1 MLGERHGGKPRIRL
15 LRQLTRLRGSKEG
28 QDIIWHAARFPKR
41 LPPINTNGTAGIR
54 ISKRAQGSTRQFR
67 PPRQRLHGLKGS
79 VSTRPRQRFCPIFAE
94 ASHLTHTHQP
104 PQPSI
109 PLPLQAGYPTPAI
122 TNNGHT
128 P

>member
-67 PPRQRLHGLKGS
+67 PPRPRLHGIKGS
-79 VSTRPRQRFCPIFAE
+79 VSTRHRQNRKTGVKGK
-94 ASHLTHTHQP
+94 SGSVRVNVGGRRTLK
-104 PQPSI
+104 
-109 PLPLQAGYPTPAI
+109 
-122 TNNGHT
+122 
-128 P
+128 

>member
-67 PPRQRLHGLKGS
+67 PPRQRLHGINGS
-79 VSTRPRQRFCPIFAE
+79 VRSEEHTSELESLMRISYAAFRLNKNKSNSYHIRHSTQ
-94 ASHLTHTHQP
+94 
-104 PQPSI
+104 
-109 PLPLQAGYPTPAI
+109 
-122 TNNGHT
+122 
-128 P
+128 

>member
-28 QDIIWHAARFPKR
+28 QDILWHAARLPKR

-67 PPRQRLHGLKGS
+67 PPPQRLHGIKGS
-79 VSTRPRQRFCPIFAE
+79 YTTLPRQHLYPLFAQALLLPITLQPHHH
-94 ASHLTHTHQP
+94 SLTLT
-104 PQPSI
+104 
-109 PLPLQAGYPTPAI
+109 L
-122 TNNGHT
+122 
-128 P
+128 